1 MRQVETSPF
10 FDFFQVARVARVL
23 LFIIAL
29 SICWSLALMLVF
41 APGLSSNDSAQRA
54 WMMTSVVE
62 AGTTSTYTTPRL
74 VFEHVFPPMMTL
86 TGASLR
92 SIGGGWSLHTFLQAC
107 WLFSSFG
114 VLAVLIMGCLRG
126 CLVWLSFCLIPIVWN
141 HTMAMLPD
149 AVVAAAL
156 LTITSALLWPTQPA
170 RRQLLLRCGIIFASG
185 AFAFGYRFNT
195 VTVLPLLVVAV
206 FVMSPRFGKLGA
218 ASLVAALVLSAG
230 IGPLLQRLVPYR
242 ESDVVAPM
250 LAWEHVGTLRFTG
263 DPDLRARHSLDAIL
277 GKDGETARAISAHS
291 WESMVPTC
299 FAPDASLPA
308 GLLRQPDVGSR
319 IRHSFIDLVR
329 DKPVLYARNK
339 LRVWRTV
346 LGIGNPSGLY
356 WIGTTPP
363 AWIKDRGI
371 DLSATGPLSAWREPI
386 NQWGE
391 RFSTQTR
398 LAWLPWVWCSITLIL
413 AALSLVNRTRMPAHA
428 QLIAQHALLLWLIG
442 LCYFAGFLVI
452 AGSYE
457 WRYYFPSFAFHLLAA
472 CAWAFVLIA
481 TLRHCVV
488 NR

>member
-1 MRQVETSPF
+1 MRQVGRPQKGGSLPHQRSAHRGRTTRDARRAVSLSPHLEKIEPAPTTLEAEDKSQFSRKAHRHNRQSHSRPASFWDGSLARRSGEVPGCPSTFGWCRLSQRRCLFRSNRRASFVISPALHRLKCRLPRTIIYRMRQVETSPF

-114 VLAVLIMGCLRG
+114 VLAVLVMGCLRG

-277 GKDGETARAISAHS
+277 GKDGETARALMGVDGAHMLRS
-291 WESMVPTC
+291 RC
-299 FAPDASLPA
+299 FASRRIAPSARCRFTHPSLIH
-308 GLLRQPDVGSR
+308 RSR
-319 IRHSFIDLVR
+319 SR
-329 DKPVLYARNK
+329 
-339 LRVWRTV
+339 
-346 LGIGNPSGLY
+346 
-356 WIGTTPP
+356 
-363 AWIKDRGI
+363 
-371 DLSATGPLSAWREPI
+371 
-386 NQWGE
+386 
-391 RFSTQTR
+391 
-398 LAWLPWVWCSITLIL
+398 
-413 AALSLVNRTRMPAHA
+413 
-428 QLIAQHALLLWLIG
+428 
-442 LCYFAGFLVI
+442 
-452 AGSYE
+452 
-457 WRYYFPSFAFHLLAA
+457 
-472 CAWAFVLIA
+472 
-481 TLRHCVV
+481 
-488 NR
+488 